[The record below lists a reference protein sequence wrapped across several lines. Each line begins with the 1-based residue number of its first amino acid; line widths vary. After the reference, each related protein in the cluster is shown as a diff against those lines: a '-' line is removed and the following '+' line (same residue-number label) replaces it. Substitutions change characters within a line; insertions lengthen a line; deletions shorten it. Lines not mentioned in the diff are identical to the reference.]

1 MIKAA
6 IEITCDVRR
15 RSHRHCPRGYASF
28 NLSFG
33 ALHRLSTHHP
43 EMVQVQE
50 RIEIFDTYI
59 TCRVQQFLSTCERVL
74 YGLVPG
80 PERRLFIEQ
89 PHSSRWKDRALD
101 QKLRRRLQHAY
112 TPYMESIDDMTEAI
126 EDLRDGPK
134 LDIDLQVSP
143 VMVNA
148 YSC

>member
-1 MIKAA
+1 MSGVEVTDIVLGA
-6 IEITCDVRR
+6 IPLLISALEHYTEGVHIIRR
-15 RSHRHCPRGYASF
+15 WFRYKRELKS
-28 NLSFG
+28 LI
-33 ALHRLSTHHP
+33 
-43 EMVQVQE
+43 
-50 RIEIFDTYI
+50 RILRAEYSK
-59 TCRVQQFLSTCERVL
+59 FLSTCERVL

-126 EDLRDGPK
+126 EDLRDGLK